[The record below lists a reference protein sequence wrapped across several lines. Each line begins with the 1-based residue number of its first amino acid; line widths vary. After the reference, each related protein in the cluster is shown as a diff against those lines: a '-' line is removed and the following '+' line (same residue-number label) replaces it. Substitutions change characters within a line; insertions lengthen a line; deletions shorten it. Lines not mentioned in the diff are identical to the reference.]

1 MLRPASMCSIKE
13 QVLPKAN
20 ADDQTPTTTP
30 RAPKIEIMRVGGRR
44 LRVAVWKAVHKSG
57 AKPARPILFFNGIGA
72 NIELMSPLAEWMSDR
87 DIITF
92 DFPGVG
98 GSPEP
103 VFPYRPW
110 TMSLRVAR
118 LLDKLGYEGKVDV
131 MGVSWGGGMAQ
142 QFAFQ
147 HPRRVGK
154 LILAATAAGMLM
166 VPGDPKVLSKMADP
180 RRYVDPDYMRKNFGA
195 LYSETLGSEDHIS
208 RLSPPSQRGYLYQLA
223 AMIGWTSAF
232 FLPFVRTK
240 TLVLMGEDDKIVPM
254 INGKIMATL
263 LPHARLKTVPGGHLF
278 LVSRPKETVPI
289 LREFLAEDDA
299 VEAMPR
305 AA

>member
-1 MLRPASMCSIKE
+1 VP
-13 QVLPKAN
+13 
-20 ADDQTPTTTP
+20 QTPPDDPAPAPTG
-30 RAPKIEIMRVGGRR
+30 RAPRIEIIRVGGRM
-44 LRVAVWKAVHKSG
+44 LRVAVWTAAPQG
-57 AKPARPILFFNGIGA
+57 RRKPGRPLLFFNGIGA
-72 NIELMSPLAEWMSDR
+72 NIELMAPLADWLPDR

-92 DFPGVG
+92 DMPGVG

-118 LLDKLGYEGKVDV
+118 LLDKLGYDGKVDV

-154 LILAATAAGMLM
+154 VILAATAAGVLM

-180 RRYVDPDYMRKNFGA
+180 RRYVDPDYMKKNFST
-195 LYSETLGSEDHIS
+195 LYSETLGSEGHVS
-208 RLSPPSQRGYLYQLA
+208 RLKAPTQRGYLYQLA

-232 FLPFVRTK
+232 FLPFVRKK
-240 TLVLMGEDDKIVPM
+240 TLVLMGESDRIVPV
-254 INGKIMATL
+254 INGKILATL
-263 LPHARLKTVPGGHLF
+263 LPHARLETVPGGHLF
-278 LVSRPKETVPI
+278 LVSRPKETIPLI
-289 LREFLAEDDA
+289 EAFLAEPDVDS
-299 VEAMPR
+299 VGVK
-305 AA
+305 AAA

>member
-1 MLRPASMCSIKE
+1 VPQTL
-13 QVLPKAN
+13 L
-20 ADDQTPTTTP
+20 ADSVPETTG
-30 RAPKIEIMRVGGRR
+30 RAPRIEIIRVGGRK
-44 LRVAVWKAVHKSG
+44 LRVAVWTAAPQG
-57 AKPARPILFFNGIGA
+57 RRKPGRPLLFFNGIGA
-72 NIELMSPLAEWMSDR
+72 NIELMAPLADWLPDR

-92 DFPGVG
+92 DMPGVG

-118 LLDKLGYEGKVDV
+118 LLDKLGYDGKVDV

-147 HPRRVGK
+147 HSKRVGK
-154 LILAATAAGMLM
+154 VILAATAAGVLM

-180 RRYVDPDYMRKNFGA
+180 RRYVDPDYMKKNFST
-195 LYSETLGSEDHIS
+195 LYSETLGSEGHVA
-208 RLSPPSQRGYLYQLA
+208 RLKPPTQRGYLYQLA

-240 TLVLMGEDDKIVPM
+240 TLVLMGESDRIVPL
-254 INGKIMATL
+254 INGKILATL
-263 LPHARLKTVPGGHLF
+263 LPHARLETVLGGHLF
-278 LVSRPKETVPI
+278 LVSRPKETIPLI
-289 LREFLAEDDA
+289 KAFLAEPDVDS
-299 VEAMPR
+299 VGVK
-305 AA
+305 AAA

>member
-1 MLRPASMCSIKE
+1 VPQPNPADTAPASTGRM
-13 QVLPKAN
+13 
-20 ADDQTPTTTP
+20 P
-30 RAPKIEIMRVGGRR
+30 RIEIIRAGGRK
-44 LRVAVWKAVHKSG
+44 LRVAVWTAAPQG
-57 AKPARPILFFNGIGA
+57 RAKPGRPLLFFNGIGA
-72 NIELMSPLAEWMSDR
+72 NIELMAPLADWLPDR

-92 DFPGVG
+92 DMPGVG

-103 VFPYRPW
+103 LLPYRPW

-118 LLDKLGYEGKVDV
+118 LLDKLGYAGKVDV

-154 LILAATAAGMLM
+154 VILAATAAGVLM

-180 RRYVDPDYMRKNFGA
+180 RRYVDPDYMQKNFSA
-195 LYSETLGSEDHIS
+195 LYSETLGSEGHVA
-208 RLSPPSQRGYLYQLA
+208 RLKPPTQRGYLYQLA

-232 FLPFVRTK
+232 FLPFVRKK
-240 TLVLMGEDDKIVPM
+240 TLVLMGESDRIVPL
-254 INGKIMATL
+254 INGKILATL
-263 LPHARLKTVPGGHLF
+263 IPHARLETVPGGHLF
-278 LVSRPKETVPI
+278 LVTRPKETIPLI
-289 LREFLAEDDA
+289 EAFLAEDDA
-299 VEAMPR
+299 DQVTAR